1 MENITLLCI
10 TMENNKIINDYLNYV
25 SARFGIVDT
34 DYLDWVEN
42 VLEDNND
49 FLEDNPTFAQID
61 EFILGELESL
71 ED

>member
-1 MENITLLCI
+1 MK
-10 TMENNKIINDYLNYV
+10 NNKIINDYLNYV

>member
-1 MENITLLCI
+1 MKNITLLCG
-10 TMENNKIINDYLNYV
+10 MEKNKIINDYLNYV

>member
-1 MENITLLCI
+1 
-10 TMENNKIINDYLNYV
+10 MENNKIINDYLNYV